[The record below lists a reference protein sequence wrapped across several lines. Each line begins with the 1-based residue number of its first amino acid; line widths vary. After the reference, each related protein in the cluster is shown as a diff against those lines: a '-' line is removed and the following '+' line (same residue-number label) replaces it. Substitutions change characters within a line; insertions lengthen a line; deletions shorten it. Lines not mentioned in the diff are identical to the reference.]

1 MASGTNADSIE
12 PKNGSRDSSESVTQ
26 DTMQIDVETR
36 SNANGKVI
44 GKDGNGENGTAVSSR
59 RFPARE
65 ARTKA
70 LKSLAE
76 PFNFVRIESPSP
88 SRDKP
93 RGKSKSR
100 SKSPAKSAHDEQEG
114 KEEDLKLKP
123 VSITK
128 PGTFTE
134 PELATPSLAYTGLP
148 LESFPNAK
156 IKKDS
161 LWSLNRKKQLQIL
174 KRRKPNGNDAVSNG
188 VGSESV
194 SSTGD
199 SESELNSSNI
209 DNVSPSP
216 PPEDKYV
223 PLLRTTQSDSLTS
236 PSDIRAPI
244 RPRRNKSSLQ
254 TPKQPKKNTSTNNQI
269 SYTRTLSGGDARDE
283 HKIKRIKVIS
293 PKKQPSTN
301 LAPNNSNNTSN
312 VTTSRKSGQAEDVP
326 QVDSD
331 DSTKDNDDFC
341 TTCGGPGVFICCD
354 TCPKSFH
361 FTCCEPPLEE
371 CPEDNWN
378 CLECLSK
385 QVRSKTNGKAPA
397 PVTIFSQLLKQQSY
411 RNPKEFRLPSN
422 IRNHTFI
429 GVCTGENGEYKD
441 STLKPELTVRQRQ
454 QQSNQIQGYNYN
466 RDLAIDSLY
475 DNNGKPYL
483 CHRCGMSGSDGKVIS
498 HCDYCPL
505 TWHIDCLDPPLLAPK
520 TLGSKW
526 KCPNHVDDLMMLGLA
541 SKCRQ
546 LMSSSVIDVSLQN
559 QFLKIANANNFVI
572 KQVDQPYIKD
582 ETDVKLKLYV
592 EDEAEKLKVS
602 IDDADSEIH
611 PNYVVPD
618 YFQNSVATPTGIS
631 ANANPKL
638 SRILGSNSTGLFV
651 YRVPEESIL
660 LDFIWKSKEESKQ
673 NTKRSILDTIEDYE
687 VNSRLETNPDEA
699 MVVDSLFSIKNK
711 VPNNEL
717 NLDELIKVALAD
729 KVKLERDDSENNV
742 KFKDNIDSEEY
753 EELLKVKQ
761 LMEIKGRDAL
771 MKFLRG

>member
-1 MASGTNADSIE
+1 MALGTSTDSIE
-12 PKNGSRDSSESVTQ
+12 PKNGSRDSSESVSQ
-26 DTMQIDVETR
+26 DTIQNDVENG
-36 SNANGKVI
+36 SGANGKVI
-44 GKDGNGENGTAVSSR
+44 GKEGKVENGTMVLSR

-65 ARTKA
+65 ARTRA

-88 SRDKP
+88 SRDKS

-100 SKSPAKSAHDEQEG
+100 SKSPAKYPHDEQEG
-114 KEEDLKLKP
+114 TEQNLKLKA
-123 VSITK
+123 VNISK

-134 PELATPSLAYTGLP
+134 PELATPTLAYTGLP

-174 KRRKPNGNDAVSNG
+174 KRRKNNGNDALTNG

-209 DNVSPSP
+209 DNLLPSP

-223 PLLRTTQSDSLTS
+223 PLLRTTQSESLTS
-236 PSDIRAPI
+236 PSAIRAPI

-254 TPKQPKKNTSTNNQI
+254 TPKQPKKNSSINNQI
-269 SYTRTLSGGDARDE
+269 TYTRTLLGGDRDE
-283 HKIKRIKVIS
+283 HKVKRIKVIS

-301 LAPNNSNNTSN
+301 LAPNNSNNNSN
-312 VTTSRKSGQAEDVP
+312 GTTSRKLGQSEDVP

-385 QVRSKTNGKAPA
+385 QVKGKTNVKTPG
-397 PVTIFSQLLKQQSY
+397 PVTIFSQLLKQHSY
-411 RNPKEFRLPSN
+411 RNPKEFRLPLK
-422 IRNHTFI
+422 IRNQTFI
-429 GVCTGENGEYKD
+429 GVYTGENGEYKD
-441 STLKPELTVRQRQ
+441 NTLKPELTVRQRQ

-466 RDLAIDSLY
+466 RDLAIDTLY

-483 CHRCGMSGSDGKVIS
+483 CHRCGMSGSDGKVIA

-505 TWHIDCLDPPLLAPK
+505 SWHIDCLDPPLLAPK

-546 LMSSSVIDVSLQN
+546 LMSLLVMDVSLQN

-582 ETDVKLKLYV
+582 DTDVKLKVYV

-638 SRILGSNSTGLFV
+638 SKILGSNSTGLFV
-651 YRVPEESIL
+651 YRVPEELIL

-673 NTKRSILDTIEDYE
+673 NTKQSIMDTIEDYE
-687 VNSRLETNPDEA
+687 VNSRLEINPEEA
-699 MVVDSLFSIKNK
+699 MVVDSLFLIKNK
-711 VPNNEL
+711 VPKNEL
-717 NLDELIKVALAD
+717 NLDELVKVALAD
-729 KVKLERDDSENNV
+729 KVKLEKDDSENNV
-742 KFKDNIDSEEY
+742 DSKDKIDVEEY
-753 EELLKVKQ
+753 KELLKVKQ